1 MKQDSRVV
9 LTNDTRIRAIEKEF
23 HGPFS
28 PLQRVQVGSKGFVF
42 ATPSGSL
49 DDYVVVKW
57 NGLRSP
63 LIVRRSNIAVDE
75 QG

>member
-28 PLQRVQVGSKGFVF
+28 PLNRVQGGARGSVI
-42 ATPSGSL
+42 ATPSGQL
-49 DDYVVVKW
+49 DDYVVVKFV
-57 NGLRSP
+57 GHRSP